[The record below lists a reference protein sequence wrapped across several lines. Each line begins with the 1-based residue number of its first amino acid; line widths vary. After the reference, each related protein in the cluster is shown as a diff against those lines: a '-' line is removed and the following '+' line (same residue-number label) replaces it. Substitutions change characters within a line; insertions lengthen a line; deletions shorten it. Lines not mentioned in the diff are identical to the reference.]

1 MATLHP
7 LENAFW
13 YSLTGAQAHFAVGTG
28 PARRYTA
35 GCSPILGFAD
45 PNDPDF
51 AAIGPYCEPTDR
63 FYCAGWTGPVP
74 RGWAIAVESSMYCMV
89 WDGRAVPEESDS
101 GTVLLGPKDSAEA
114 VSLATLTRPGPF
126 GPRTLELG
134 TYVGIREGGR
144 LVAMAGERAHVGH
157 FREVSGV
164 CTHPDVQG
172 RGIARR
178 LMHLVI
184 ARQLAS
190 GQVPFLHVMRDN
202 VSAHDFYLRMGF
214 VDRHE
219 IAVRVIHRDEGSLG
233 H

>member
-7 LENAFW
+7 LENVFW
-13 YSLTGAQAHFAVGTG
+13 LSLTGAQAHFAAGTG
-28 PARRYTA
+28 AARRYA
-35 GCSPILGFAD
+35 PGFSPILGFAE

-51 AAIGPYCEPTDR
+51 AAIGPYCAPTER
-63 FYCAGWTGPVP
+63 FYCAGWTGVVP
-74 RGWAIAVESSMYCMV
+74 RGWVIAIESSMHCMV
-89 WDGRAVPEESDS
+89 WNGRAVPEESDS
-101 GTVLLGPKDSAEA
+101 GTVILGPQDGAEA
-114 VSLATLTRPGPF
+114 VELATLTRPGPF

-134 TYVGIREGGR
+134 TCIGIREGNR

-172 RGIARR
+172 RGLARR

-219 IAVRVIHRDEGSLG
+219 IAVRVIHRDEGSPG

>member
-1 MATLHP
+1 MAATLHP

-13 YSLTGAQAHFAVGTG
+13 HSLTGAQAHFALGNG
-28 PARRYTA
+28 RARRYA
-35 GCSPILGFAD
+35 PGFSPILGFAE

-51 AAIGPYCEPTDR
+51 ADIDPYCEPAER

-74 RGWAIAVESSMYCMV
+74 RGWELAIESSMYCMV

-101 GTVLLGPKDSAEA
+101 GTFILGPKDGAEA
-114 VSLATLTRPGPF
+114 VDLATLTRPGPF
-126 GPRTLELG
+126 GPRTIELG
-134 TYVGIREGGR
+134 TCIGIRDGDR
-144 LVAMAGERAHVGH
+144 LVARAGERAHVGQ

-172 RGIARR
+172 RGLARR

-190 GQVPFLHVMRDN
+190 SQMPFLHVMRDN
-202 VSAHDFYLRMGF
+202 VIVHDFYLRMGF

-219 IAVRVIHRDEGSLG
+219 IAVRVVCRD
-233 H
+233 